1 MSKEDQQIMAIE
13 RDTLFSNKYFQGF
26 LSHKEHDYES
36 LVLNQHKIGRRGDLE
51 NNPSHKQPIGYMMVV
66 NSETKK
72 VYAYQRSV
80 KDKDYGEKRLQG
92 KWSWGVGG
100 HIEPHDIGNG
110 NPIRESMLRE
120 LNEEINI
127 IGKIKNINVLGY
139 INDDSDP
146 VGKVHFGILYLVE
159 IDGNAT
165 PRGKEMAQGKMLFIG
180 ELEKICDSE
189 EFTVENWSKI
199 ALEPLRRYLNGK
211 NS

>member
-1 MSKEDQQIMAIE
+1 MSKEDQKIMAIE
-13 RDTLFSNKYFQGF
+13 REILCSNKYFQGF
-26 LSHKEHDYES
+26 LGHKEHDYES

-51 NNPSHKQPIGYMMVV
+51 NDPSHKQPIGYMMVV

-80 KDKDYGEKRLQG
+80 KDKEYGEKRLQG

-110 NPIRESMLRE
+110 NSIRESMLRE
-120 LNEEINI
+120 LNEEIKI

-139 INDDSDP
+139 INDDLDS

-159 IDGNAT
+159 VDGSAS
-165 PRGKEMAQGKMLFIG
+165 PKDKEMAQGKMFSIN
-180 ELEKICDSE
+180 ELEKICSSE
-189 EFTVENWSKI
+189 NFDVENWSKI
-199 ALEPLRRYLNGK
+199 ALEPLKKYFD
-211 NS
+211 SI